1 MNTQTLDRP
10 LPDYLPE
17 VADAIHGQMI
27 ELHKRPC
34 PAAAERLAY
43 NLDGARRMVLQVRAE
58 MMEAA

>member
-1 MNTQTLDRP
+1 MTAETLDKP
-10 LPDYLPE
+10 LSDYLPD
-17 VADAIHGQMI
+17 VAEAIHAQMI

-43 NLDGARRMVLQVRAE
+43 NLDGARRMVLQVRAD